1 MSNQENALSQREKTR
16 HWLASI
22 LMRRDNGTMAR
33 FAGLLARMANRPRG
47 WRRRLQRKLAVTMTG
62 MALLLAMAGLGL
74 GVGQP
79 ARAESA
85 KVITVVNGEV
95 KIANNGKCS
104 LIEAIRN
111 ANNQGNGQP
120 HADCAAGNPT
130 GADTI
135 VLPEG
140 GVFTLAEVQN
150 TGVTG
155 PNGLPWI
162 GSAMTIEGNG
172 SIIQRKEN
180 APPFRIMAVGP
191 KANLTINNVVITGG
205 YIDTAEGGYY
215 YGGGILNQGT
225 IIINGETIA
234 NNIAYASDEDAGGGG
249 IFNDGSAFI
258 IDSIIADNQAFAYS
272 VACGAGISNDGDLTI
287 RDSLISG
294 NSLNSK
300 YSTGGGIYNQFSG
313 TLEVTNSRVMGNS
326 VLSYYS
332 EGGGIANSGDAKIY
346 GSLIIN
352 NQAESIPYYYEQ
364 YNSSGGIFNWGQ
376 IHIINSTIAGNE
388 SNGPDGAAIMNYYK
402 ATIINSTISGNNPVG
417 ISATCRPHLGS
428 SVGVTQI
435 QQSIVSGNANLEIIV
450 RDTFGHDNEWQCEGQ
465 LIIDNHNIFGRSG
478 ISGVDGAV
486 IGASDLVPAVP
497 LSAIIR
503 PLADNGGPTWTF
515 ALPPNSP
522 AIDRVSNNS
531 CTAAPINGIDQ
542 RGFPRNQNGAGGS
555 SQTECDIGA
564 FEFQLVQPTATPTV
578 TPTTTSTS
586 TATVTATPSPTPTGT
601 QMPTLEPSPTPTGTL
616 ESTAEPSPT
625 ATQTQVATPP
635 ALDWVI
641 FVPVVAADLW
651 N

>member
-47 WRRRLQRKLAVTMTG
+47 WRCRLQRKLAVTMTG

-135 VLPEG
+135 VLPENG
-140 GVFTLAEVQN
+140 MFTLTEVQN
-150 TGVTG
+150 TGDLG

-172 SIIQRKEN
+172 SIIQRKES
-180 APPFRIMAVGP
+180 APRFRIMAVGP
-191 KANLTINNVVITGG
+191 KGNLTLNNVTITGG
-205 YIDTAEGGYY
+205 YVEKYY
-215 YGGGILNQGT
+215 YIGGGILNQGNVT
-225 IIINGETIA
+225 INGATIV
-234 NNIAYASDEDAGGGG
+234 NNTAYSFDGDAYGGG
-249 IFNDGSAFI
+249 IYNEGSALI
-258 IDSIIADNQAFAYS
+258 IDSIISDNKAFAYIG
-272 VACGAGISNDGDLTI
+272 ANGAGISNRGDLTI
-287 RDSLISG
+287 RESIISG
-294 NSLNSK
+294 NAANSK
-300 YSTGGGIYNQFSG
+300 YSSGGGIDNGFSD
-313 TLEVTNSRVMGNS
+313 TLKIINSIVRDNTAES
-326 VLSYYS
+326 FWS
-332 EGGGIANSGDAKIY
+332 EGGGLANGGGAEII

-352 NQAESIPYYYEQ
+352 NQAISWPYYYEQ
-364 YNSSGGIFNWGQ
+364 YNSSGGIANWGQ
-376 IHIINSTIAGNE
+376 IHIVNTTIADNY
-388 SNGPDGAAIMNYYK
+388 SSGPDGAAIMNYSE
-402 ATIINSTISGNNPVG
+402 AIIVNTTISGNDPSGVT
-417 ISATCRPHLGS
+417 ATCNYYPNSAIGI
-428 SVGVTQI
+428 TKI
-435 QQSIVSGNANLEIIV
+435 QRSIVSGNDNFEIIV
-450 RDTFGHDNEWQCEGQ
+450 RGNSDHDNEWQCDGQ
-465 LIIDNHNIFGRSG
+465 LVIDDHNIFGRSG
-478 ISGVDGAV
+478 VSGVDGAIV
-486 IGASDLVPAVP
+486 GASDIVPAVP

-503 PLADNGGPTWTF
+503 PLSDNGGPTWTF